1 MSIPTPETIDERH
14 VALEGK
20 KLLYFGGC
28 DYLRLSHK
36 AEIRLSAVES
46 LRNEPSLSSSAS
58 RTTTGDRSIYLQ
70 LEKQLTALNR
80 TEDTLLTG
88 AGYLANLSLS
98 SYLSEAADGLLIDEQ
113 CHPSLRDAAKLSGLP
128 VRNYRHC
135 DVKSAAE
142 ISSELPDNQHWFLL
156 SESMFGLDGSIMP
169 LNAFRRMLPVAV
181 SFIIDDAHGFG
192 VLGHNFWN
200 EGDTSF
206 GDART
211 VIKTLSL
218 AKTVGC
224 HGGAIAGP
232 LKVTNSIRNQGATWA
247 GHTPFPMHLAHAA
260 IKSIEWLSTKPE
272 LGSQLSHRIDLMSNI
287 LSSLGL
293 LKKAGLMSPV
303 FSFRL
308 RETLTEESIQTLKD
322 LVMDSGIYPS
332 FIRYPG
338 GLSNLIFRVA
348 ISSSHQKGDL
358 QKLGKTLMQLRQSF
372 GCEQFLLSDQMS

>member
-1 MSIPTPETIDERH
+1 MSTPTPETIDERH

-28 DYLRLSHK
+28 DYLRLSHQ

-58 RTTTGDRSIYLQ
+58 RATTGDRSIYLQ
-70 LEKQLTALNR
+70 LEKLLTALNR

-98 SYLSEAADGLLIDEQ
+98 SYLSEAADGLLIDAQ

-128 VRNYRHC
+128 VRYYQHC
-135 DVKSAAE
+135 NVRSAAE
-142 ISSELPDNQHWFLL
+142 ISSALPDNQHWFLL
-156 SESMFGLDGSIMP
+156 SESMFGLDGSVMP
-169 LNAFRRMLPVAV
+169 LNAFRKMLPVSV

-200 EGDTSF
+200 EGDTSS
-206 GDART
+206 GDARA

-218 AKTVGC
+218 AKTVGS

-272 LGSQLSHRIDLMSNI
+272 LGLQLSHRINLMSNI
-287 LSSLGL
+287 LSDLGL
-293 LKKAGLMSPV
+293 LKKPGCMSPV
-303 FSFRL
+303 FSFRF
-308 RETLTEESIQTLKD
+308 EENLTEESIQAINN
-322 LVMDSGIYPS
+322 LVIDSGIYPS

-338 GLSNLIFRVA
+338 GMNHLIFRVA
-348 ISSSHQKGDL
+348 ISSSHQKGDIE
-358 QKLGKTLMQLRQSF
+358 KLGKILMQLSQSF
-372 GCEQFLLSDQMS
+372 GCEQFLLSDQLS